1 MKNNVIY
8 HNPRCTKSR
17 QTLKLAEDNN
27 LGLEMIDYLEDPPSA
42 EELDDICTKL
52 GVEPQYII
60 RTGEKLFTELGLSI
74 NDKKTRRRWL
84 EILSENPRLIERPIV
99 IYNNKAVIGRP
110 PENILQII

>member
-27 LGLEMIDYLEDPPSA
+27 LDLEIIDYLKEPPSV
-42 EELDDICTKL
+42 EELDEICTKL
-52 GVEPQYII
+52 GVEPQEII
-60 RTGEKLFTELGLSI
+60 RTKEKLFTELGLSKK
-74 NDKKTRRRWL
+74 DKKTRRQWL

-99 IYNNKAVIGRP
+99 IYNNKAVVGRP